1 MASKVANTFIYTNN
15 QGIQSEKTNEQIFKL
30 VAEPWINRGLGGL
43 WETERFFYIEDN
55 NNCCCPCISLPFFY
69 TVIKKIRS
77 QSSDSKSY
85 VVYVWVCVG
94 ACIDIRTA
102 LI

>member
-43 WETERFFYIEDN
+43 WETERFFFILRTT
-55 NNCCCPCISLPFFY
+55 I
-69 TVIKKIRS
+69 I
-77 QSSDSKSY
+77 
-85 VVYVWVCVG
+85 VVARAFLCLFSIQW
-94 ACIDIRTA
+94 
-102 LI
+102 